1 MHLCW
6 SCLTRSAAWS
16 DFSSTE
22 NLVFSFLVSL
32 TRSSKFLMAFSA
44 LLLSVKYIF
53 NVFLS
58 IVNSHKTTWL
68 FLLISCHV
76 LLISFV
82 VALSAEISTAKLPK
96 HSNSIVRLSSLI
108 FFILSKIC
116 CSTLR
121 RLLSF
126 PISSNLPSF
135 VNEVKIT
142 VSLNCSFIVSS
153 TTDKYSSSYLK
164 IKVKRVAVWNINSTY
179 SNFRFNPINLSSCLY
194 QQILCTILVMIFA
207 TSSSIFSKSVL

>member
-1 MHLCW
+1 M
-6 SCLTRSAAWS
+6 
-16 DFSSTE
+16 
-22 NLVFSFLVSL
+22 
-32 TRSSKFLMAFSA
+32 
-44 LLLSVKYIF
+44 
-53 NVFLS
+53 
-58 IVNSHKTTWL
+58 NSHKTTWL